1 MKLKLFL
8 YLAVLLCLAHTLA
21 LAGSINDTVWTKRF
35 KDGIGNMSF
44 TSDGSQLMIPTGDS
58 LFLLDGK
65 TGSVLKSYEW
75 GIGYYHHFINNEKN
89 CIYFSNTDSSFHI
102 RDLSN
107 GVELRKIYCPESS
120 YFSTCSYTPDAKYAI
135 ITTNLPFNSGVD
147 NFIPVGLT
155 WKVLDLETGEIKH
168 QKSYPLKPKF
178 SGVDVQ
184 KVFLSAT
191 GDTAI
196 VQINRSYGDGV
207 GHWTYWLGIVGYDVR
222 TGDSLFVF
230 PRYGNPYQIS
240 TGFCIVFANENKCSI
255 VDDNGLSIKNDI
267 EVDLTSFRD
276 ITVDN
281 TNQYIAI
288 GKNGLRYGLNILQT
302 LNSKSVFSV
311 PKIGVDGVIFSPYD
325 NTKVIVYAG
334 NGCSLYN
341 IDLETSVID
350 NTGGNILYPNPT
362 TGLLNLKYSMMVSG
376 IASYTISTIQGKV
389 LLNADLDE
397 QDAGVHDLLIPISE
411 LPSGTYL
418 LRLITPTENST
429 YRFTTIR

>member
-1 MKLKLFL
+1 MKLKTFW

-44 TSDGSQLMIPTGDS
+44 TSDGNQLMIPTGDS
-58 LFLLDGK
+58 LFLLDSK

-155 WKVLDLETGEIKH
+155 WKVIDLETGEIKQ

-178 SGVDVQ
+178 AGVDVQ

-196 VQINRSYGDGV
+196 VQINRSYGDGA

-222 TGDSLFVF
+222 SGDSLFIF
-230 PRYGNPYQIS
+230 PDYGNIFQSDDCSMFALLTTKVDIIS
-240 TGFCIVFANENKCSI
+240 LKTQQLIQQVNTAINNITDVEFAKDNSKLGLCRVISNKNLEIWSIPENNLLYNNKLGYSHIKFSPIINQFASSAAYNLFLYNWGFSTEIQNFDLQKKYIYPNPSQGTIKFSI
-255 VDDNGLSIKNDI
+255 PNNFNILNYSIINIKGVVCKSGTLDAQNSFGEYLLFVDDLEDGSYIL
-267 EVDLTSFRD
+267 EV
-276 ITVDN
+276 
-281 TNQYIAI
+281 
-288 GKNGLRYGLNILQT
+288 
-302 LNSKSVFSV
+302 NSKS
-311 PKIGVDGVIFSPYD
+311 
-325 NTKVIVYAG
+325 T
-334 NGCSLYN
+334 
-341 IDLETSVID
+341 
-350 NTGGNILYPNPT
+350 
-362 TGLLNLKYSMMVSG
+362 
-376 IASYTISTIQGKV
+376 
-389 LLNADLDE
+389 
-397 QDAGVHDLLIPISE
+397 PISYHF
-411 LPSGTYL
+411 T
-418 LRLITPTENST
+418 ITK
-429 YRFTTIR
+429 